1 MHNVVTTKG
10 AVRASENGSISRR
23 GFITLAGVALPA
35 SAVATP
41 APLQQRYKICLHA
54 LMDVL
59 AEMHPDLDRHDCF
72 KSQGEELDSGYALV
86 INGSRGSSSKIADGG
101 GAQLGSLSKFAD
113 FDSLHAEYVRL
124 YAAWRNMVD
133 GDDGEAEC
141 WGHVM
146 SIEQQLI
153 AFPCEDLEF
162 LRHKQSVFLHTESL
176 WSEISENPES
186 LAIYFNSTSNIQG
199 PHS

>member
-1 MHNVVTTKG
+1 MHNVVTTKA

-72 KSQGEELDSGYALV
+72 KSQGEEPGSGYTLV
-86 INGSRGSSSKIADGG
+86 ISGSRGSSREITGRDDEHIDPP
-101 GAQLGSLSKFAD
+101 SKFAK
-113 FDSLHAEYVRL
+113 FDSLHAEYVAL
-124 YAAWRNMVD
+124 YAVWNEMTD

-141 WGHVM
+141 WGRIV
-146 SIEQQLI
+146 SIEQELI
-153 AFPCEDLEF
+153 AFPCEDLAL
-162 LRHKQSVFLHTESL
+162 LRHKQDAFLNTEAL
-176 WSEISENPES
+176 WNEISRSPES
-186 LAIYFNSTSNIQG
+186 LAIYFKSTSNIQG
-199 PHS
+199 A